1 MKIKYATNTRAT
13 KIKYATNTRA
23 MKIKYAT
30 NTHTTKIKY
39 ATNTRAMKI
48 KYAANTHTTKIKYA
62 TSTRAMKIKYATFR
76 RTMEIKYVAGKTTPL
91 FVTRDHFLRVKIFH
105 FFEPKCPKS
114 AVSNEP
120 NVPWGEYFFRI
131 HYSSS
136 LAFFFLPFVAQKIL
150 QNLIFSPRL
159 FFLPTKKNLKIDVI
173 TLNRTQAHT
182 LTFCFFLCQNEPREY
197 TSTLE

>member
-1 MKIKYATNTRAT
+1 MYDENTCTTKIKYATNTHT
-13 KIKYATNTRA
+13 MKIKYTTNTRA

-30 NTHTTKIKY
+30 I
-39 ATNTRAMKI
+39 
-48 KYAANTHTTKIKYA
+48 
-62 TSTRAMKIKYATFR
+62 R

-159 FFLPTKKNLKIDVI
+159 FFFYQQK
-173 TLNRTQAHT
+173 RT
-182 LTFCFFLCQNEPREY
+182 
-197 TSTLE
+197 

>member
-1 MKIKYATNTRAT
+1 
-13 KIKYATNTRA
+13 

-136 LAFFFLPFVAQKIL
+136 LAFFFCLLSLKKFSKIWFFRRVFFFTNKKEPENWCHYSKSNSSTHTYFLFLFVSKWSSRI
-150 QNLIFSPRL
+150 
-159 FFLPTKKNLKIDVI
+159 
-173 TLNRTQAHT
+173 
-182 LTFCFFLCQNEPREY
+182 Y
-197 TSTLE
+197 